1 MKDLVRTILR
11 ENSHLET
18 LKKYFW
24 GIWTNEVNLGK
35 TPRIGYI
42 DIRRKN
48 LSKYIKQID
57 QWYNEFV
64 GGSDESFKLF
74 DRYMTNLTVTD
85 VDMRKAN
92 QPINPEDK
100 FEILITRIFNES
112 YDETIVKQTLE
123 FGFMIKDATLL
134 TDEGILTWDELWDE
148 KYNDLWNDIENWL
161 RGELEGYVHTIQ
173 LDFGLDYLYIDSQWD
188 D

>member
-11 ENSHLET
+11 ENSQLET

-24 GIWTNEVNLGK
+24 GIWTNQVNLGK
-35 TPRIGYI
+35 SPRIGYT
-42 DIRRKN
+42 DIRRKK
-48 LSKYIKQID
+48 LSKYIEQID
-57 QWYNEFV
+57 QWYHEFV

-85 VDMRKAN
+85 VDMRKAD
-92 QPINPEDK
+92 QSINPEDK

-112 YDETIVKQTLE
+112 YDEKNINQLE

-134 TDEGILTWDELWDE
+134 TDEGILTWDELWDQ
-148 KYNDLWNDIENWL
+148 KYNNIRDDIENWL

-173 LDFGLDYLYIDSQWD
+173 LDFGLDFLYVDSQWD

>member
-11 ENSHLET
+11 ENSHLDT

-24 GIWTNEVNLGK
+24 DIWTNQVNLGK
-35 TPRIGYI
+35 SPRIGYT
-42 DIRRKN
+42 DIRRKK
-48 LSKYIKQID
+48 LSKYNKQID
-57 QWYNEFV
+57 QWYYEFV
-64 GGSDESFKLF
+64 GGINESFKLF

-85 VDMRKAN
+85 VDMRKTD
-92 QPINPEDK
+92 QYINPEDK
-100 FEILITRIFNES
+100 FEILITRIFNKS
-112 YDETIVKQTLE
+112 YDENIVNQALD
-123 FGFMIKDATLL
+123 FGFIIKDATLL
-134 TDEGILTWDELWDE
+134 TDEGRLTWDELLDQKYDEIWD
-148 KYNDLWNDIENWL
+148 DIENWL

>member
-1 MKDLVRTILR
+1 MKDLVRTILI
-11 ENSHLET
+11 ENSQLET

-24 GIWTNEVNLGK
+24 GIWTNQVNLGK
-35 TPRIGYI
+35 SPRIGYT
-42 DIRRKN
+42 DIRRKK

-57 QWYNEFV
+57 QWYHEFV
-64 GGSDESFKLF
+64 GGSDKSFKLF

-85 VDMRKAN
+85 VDMRKVDQN
-92 QPINPEDK
+92 INPEDK

-112 YDETIVKQTLE
+112 YDENNINQLE

-134 TDEGILTWDELWDE
+134 TDEGILTWDELWDQ
-148 KYNDLWNDIENWL
+148 KYNNIWDDIENWL

-173 LDFGLDYLYIDSQWD
+173 LDFGLDFLYIDSQWD

>member
-11 ENSHLET
+11 ENSHLDT

-24 GIWTNEVNLGK
+24 DIWTNQVNLGK
-35 TPRIGYI
+35 SPRIGYT
-42 DIRRKN
+42 DIRRKK
-48 LSKYIKQID
+48 LSKYNKQID
-57 QWYNEFV
+57 QWYYEFV
-64 GGSDESFKLF
+64 GGINESFKLF

-85 VDMRKAN
+85 VDMRKTD
-92 QPINPEDK
+92 QYINPEDK
-100 FEILITRIFNES
+100 FEILITRIFNKS
-112 YDETIVKQTLE
+112 YDENIVNQTLE
-123 FGFMIKDATLL
+123 FGFIIKDATLL
-134 TDEGILTWDELWDE
+134 TDEGRLTWDELSDQKYDEIWD
-148 KYNDLWNDIENWL
+148 DIENWL